1 MLAVFSRTTARDRR
15 WWSHCR
21 SLASL
26 KCQRVSLQDSSRRG
40 SGLAIHTSGFDCN
53 WLKVVIVEKVIV
65 FPVSSELSD
74 LCEISDL
81 LLFFSYFA
89 SQNKDIMSGN
99 SFFDVCCVN

>member
-1 MLAVFSRTTARDRR
+1 MLAVFPLTAARDRR

-21 SLASL
+21 SLGHRNVNEFLCKTA
-26 KCQRVSLQDSSRRG
+26 QEWG

-65 FPVSSELSD
+65 FPVSSEICD

-81 LLFFSYFA
+81 LLCFSYFA
-89 SQNKDIMSGN
+89 SQNKEITSGN
-99 SFFDVCCVN
+99 SFLM